1 MSEPFGLNLAQ
12 NLRELI
18 PAREAIMA
26 IAVPP
31 SSIIWIGVGALFAWR
46 LYSRVRRSIG
56 RQKLSAVRPWI
67 TVTVFPLLILMLLA
81 STLNHPQ
88 NALAL
93 FAGIVVGA
101 GLGFYGLRL
110 TRFEQT
116 PEGLYYTPNAHLGIA
131 LSLLLIG
138 GLAYRAVQLQ
148 IWDMSA
154 GPPASDFVRSP
165 LTLAIF
171 GTLAGYYILYAV
183 GLLRWHRR
191 VQSETPAAGSP
202 PGA

>member
-1 MSEPFGLNLAQ
+1 
-12 NLRELI
+12 
-18 PAREAIMA
+18 MA
-26 IAVPP
+26 VAVPP
-31 SSIIWIGVGALFAWR
+31 SLMIWIGIGALLGWR
-46 LYSRVRRSIG
+46 LYARVRRSIG

-67 TVTVFPLLILMLLA
+67 TVSVFPLLILVLLVGA
-81 STLNHPQ
+81 LNHPQ

-93 FAGIVVGA
+93 FAGVAAGA
-101 GLGFYGLRL
+101 GLGFYGIRL

-138 GLAYRAVQLQ
+138 RLAYRAVQLQ
-148 IWDMSA
+148 IWEMPA

-171 GTLAGYYILYAV
+171 GTLAGYYILYAAA
-183 GLLRWHRR
+183 LLRWRRR
-191 VQSETPAAGSP
+191 VQAAPEISTPGRP
-202 PGA
+202 PDE